1 MRSLHEDG
9 IFRPA
14 GTLWIEAMFGA
25 KDDDRPTSR
34 GALLL
39 AVAVSVVVGA
49 FVPFGD
55 VLLYPFTLLATW
67 VHEMG
72 HGLAAL
78 AVGGGFD
85 RLEIF
90 ADASGLAH
98 TTYAAGGT
106 RQGIVSLGG
115 LVAPPIVGAA
125 VLALARGPRRAQG
138 ILVAFAVALVVSLAI
153 WVRSVAGVVAM
164 PLVAAA
170 ILAFVRWGSPR
181 ERMFLAQF
189 LALRLA
195 LDTMGRGM
203 DYLFVDA
210 AVVDGVRRTSDIAS
224 VAEGFGGPRVLWS
237 LGVAGFCI
245 ACLALGVLAAW
256 RRSSRQRAG
265 TR

>member
-1 MRSLHEDG
+1 
-9 IFRPA
+9 
-14 GTLWIEAMFGA
+14 MFGP

-39 AVAVSVVVGA
+39 AVAVSVVVGS

-72 HGLAAL
+72 HGLTAL

-98 TTYAAGGT
+98 TSYPSGGA
-106 RQGIVSLGG
+106 RGSLVALGG
-115 LVAPPIVGAA
+115 LVAPPITGAA
-125 VLALARGPRRAQG
+125 ILAAARGPRRAQT
-138 ILVAFAVALVVSLAI
+138 ILVAFALGLVVSLAI
-153 WVRSVAGVVAM
+153 WVRSVAGIVAM
-164 PLVAAA
+164 PLVAA
-170 ILAFVRWGSPR
+170 IVLAFVRWGSPR

-189 LALRLA
+189 LGLRLA

-203 DYLFVDA
+203 DYVFTDS
-210 AVVDGVRRTSDIAS
+210 AVVDGVKRASDIAS
-224 VAEGFGGPRVLWS
+224 VAAGFGGPRLVWS
-237 LGVAGFCI
+237 LVVSAFCVV
-245 ACLALGVLAAW
+245 CVLVGVLAAW
-256 RRSSRQRAG
+256 RSR
-265 TR
+265 